1 MSVVSNRHNVVP
13 FIAGKSVAFNGQRL
27 SRVLYKPS
35 KKGNKE
41 ASFPSVCVSV
51 PKIKEPIDSEVIERL
66 HPFIIELIEG
76 TQDKIVK
83 SLYENSNGTISSIHD
98 DDISIDAVIG
108 YLEAE
113 SSGGRL
119 TKEALNK
126 WFVDNM
132 QDNLYIVLCE
142 KMGYENPD
150 KNEGE
155 AVQRQINGYKEMIS
169 ALSGGA
175 TVYQEK
181 QVKAL
186 LKAISV
192 ATSDDDIAKKL
203 TIRLE
208 KMLIPNKIMENLL
221 EL

>member
-1 MSVVSNRHNVVP
+1 MSVVSNRHTVVP
-13 FIAGKSVAFNGQRL
+13 FIAGKSVPFNGQRL
-27 SRVLYKPS
+27 ARVLYKPS
-35 KKGNKE
+35 KNKGGKQDY
-41 ASFPSVCVSV
+41 PSVCVSV
-51 PKIKEPIDSEVIERL
+51 PRIQEPLDSETLEKL
-66 HPFIIELIEG
+66 NPFIIELIQDA
-76 TQDKIVK
+76 QDKIVK
-83 SLYENSNGTISSIHD
+83 SMYENSGGTISSVHD

-126 WFVDNM
+126 WFTENM
-132 QDNLYIVLCE
+132 QDNLYVVLCE
-142 KMGYENPD
+142 KMGYENPG
-150 KNEGE
+150 KEEEE
-155 AVQRQINGYKEMIS
+155 AVQKQINGYKEMIS

-186 LKAISV
+186 IKAISV
-192 ATSDDDIAKKL
+192 ATNDDDIAKKL
-203 TIRLE
+203 TVRLE
-208 KMLIPNKIMENLL
+208 KMLVPNKVMENLL